1 MEVRT
6 DWIPL
11 SASALVIGAM
21 ALVFG
26 ALLNPLDPNASV
38 ADSLHV
44 VQEAGGR
51 WMAMAVMYFL
61 SSVGLMLGLPAVL
74 SLFTKRG
81 RHAGYAA
88 AAVLSIGFVGLAGY
102 SMLMVFFRALVN
114 YDQVR
119 GRGIDD
125 VIQDNGL
132 AIFLYGWVGCF
143 MLGLLLL
150 GLALWLARKT
160 SRWVPA
166 LFGIYLLL
174 IPVASQLGRFGTV
187 VQTLLL
193 GIAFTAVAIATVS
206 DDQKREL
213 ARDAAY

>member
-1 MEVRT
+1 VRT
-6 DWIPL
+6 DWVPL

-21 ALVFG
+21 ALVLG
-26 ALLNPLDPNASV
+26 ALLNPLDPSSSV

-44 VQEAGGR
+44 VQESGGR
-51 WMAMAVMYFL
+51 WMGMAVMYFL
-61 SSVGLMLGLPAVL
+61 SSVCLMLGLPAVL

-81 RHAGYAA
+81 RGVGCTA

-102 SMLMVFFRALVN
+102 AMLMVFFRALVN
-114 YDQVR
+114 YGQLR
-119 GRGIDD
+119 GRGLDD

-143 MLGLLLL
+143 MAGVLLL
-150 GLALWLARKT
+150 GLALWLSRKT
-160 SRWVPA
+160 SRWVPV
-166 LFGIYLLL
+166 LFGLYLLL
-174 IPVASQLGRFGTV
+174 TPLAGQLGRFGTV

-206 DDQKREL
+206 DEQRREL
-213 ARDAAY
+213 ARDPAF

>member
-1 MEVRT
+1 MRT
-6 DWIPL
+6 DWVPL

-21 ALVFG
+21 ALVLG
-26 ALLNPLDPNASV
+26 ALLNPLDPSSSV

-44 VQEAGGR
+44 VQESGGR
-51 WMAMAVMYFL
+51 WMGMAVMYFL
-61 SSVGLMLGLPAVL
+61 SSVCLMLGLPAVL

-81 RHAGYAA
+81 RGVGCTA

-102 SMLMVFFRALVN
+102 AMLMVFFRALVN
-114 YDQVR
+114 YGQLR
-119 GRGIDD
+119 GRGLDD

-143 MLGLLLL
+143 MAGVLLL
-150 GLALWLARKT
+150 GLALWLSRKT
-160 SRWVPA
+160 SRWVPV
-166 LFGIYLLL
+166 LFGLYLLL
-174 IPVASQLGRFGTV
+174 TPLAGQLGRFGTV

-206 DDQKREL
+206 DEQRREL
-213 ARDAAY
+213 ARDPAF